1 MRELGQD
8 FRNAARGLS
17 RNPRWAVIALA
28 TLALGIGG
36 ASTIFAFVD
45 GFVLNPF
52 AYPEASRLVAI
63 GAAFP
68 RQSASERFIEVLSP
82 PEFADIGRAT
92 TLRQVT
98 AFDAGNRTISGGDRP
113 ERVFT
118 ALFMTDPFA
127 TFGLRPLHGRGFTP
141 DELAPNGPRA
151 AVLSHRLWQSRF
163 GGELSLVGR
172 TIRINGEPA
181 TVVGIMPPELLV
193 LGADLWLPRGTI
205 ASAEPR
211 GMRLL
216 TVLARLAPGASL
228 DSANTELAAIAA
240 RASVA
245 YGGEFREYGDW
256 RLVAKPWPDVVTGEF
271 RSAGFLLL
279 GAVGLVL
286 LIACANLANLLLA
299 RSASQEREFAVRLTL
314 GASPLTIAR
323 QVLAETLLL
332 SIVGGMLGLLV
343 AQLGLRA
350 AVDLIPARMG
360 VLGVTASL
368 NANVLIWTALVSAGC
383 AVLVA
388 LMPLLH
394 AMRVVPGGTLSALGR
409 SHTHGPAPQR
419 MRSALVVA
427 EIALSVTLLAGAAL
441 LGLSFYKLS
450 RVEPG
455 IDPQNVL
462 TMRLTLPRQTYRG
475 EAINQFFQQALDRLA
490 ALPGVV
496 TTSAASQL
504 PLSAFAGTRV
514 RVIGDDVPG
523 TTIPTAWI
531 TVASDAYFST
541 FQIPLVA
548 GRAFTTGDRASSPRV
563 AVVNQAF
570 VARFLRG
577 RDPLR
582 SRLDIGPPNDP
593 RIVDVVGVAS
603 NVRNQGIAQPSEP
616 EVFVPMHQQTAWNQ
630 LFVAVRWQGDAS
642 ALLPSIRS
650 TIAGI
655 DPEQPIYAI
664 ATLEDALTESSFQ
677 SRVSSVLLGLF
688 ALVAVALAAIG
699 VYGIMSYAVAMRT
712 REIGIRMAIG
722 AQRAQVIRLV
732 LGQSVRLTVAGL
744 VTGLG
749 LSLAAAPLLRRLLF
763 DVQPTDPV
771 AMTGVAL
778 AVGVVALS
786 AAWWPARRASLIQPA
801 SAIRDI

>member
-1 MRELGQD
+1 MSDLGQD
-8 FRNAARGLS
+8 FRNAARGLA
-17 RNPRWAVIALA
+17 RNPKWAVIALT

-36 ASTIFAFVD
+36 TSAIFAFVD

-52 AYPEASRLVAI
+52 AYPQASRLVAV

-68 RQSASERFIEVLSP
+68 RQSAPERFIEVLSP

-127 TFGLRPLHGRGFTP
+127 TFGLRPLHGRGFAA

-151 AVLSHRLWQSRF
+151 AILSHRLWQSRF
-163 GGELSLVGR
+163 GGDLALVGR

-193 LGADLWLPRGTI
+193 LGADLWIPRGTI
-205 ASAEPR
+205 AVAEPR

-216 TVLARLAPGASL
+216 TVLARLAPGVSL
-228 DSANTELAAIAA
+228 DSANAELAAIAG
-240 RASVA
+240 RTNGT
-245 YGGEFREYGDW
+245 YGADFREYGDW
-256 RLVAKPWPDVVTGEF
+256 RLVAKAWPDVVMGEF
-271 RSAGFLLL
+271 RTAGFLLL

-299 RSASQEREFAVRLTL
+299 RSASQQREIAVRLTL
-314 GASPLTIAR
+314 GANPLAIAR
-323 QVLAETLLL
+323 HVLAETLLL
-332 SIVGGMLGLLV
+332 SAVGGMLGLLI
-343 AQLGLRA
+343 ALLALRA
-350 AVDLIPARMG
+350 AVVLIPARMG

-368 NANVLIWTALVSAGC
+368 NTNVVAWTAVVSVGC

-394 AMRVVPGGTLSALGR
+394 AVRITPGGTLGGDGR
-409 SHTHGPAPQR
+409 SHTSGRAPQR
-419 MRSALVVA
+419 MRSVLVVA
-427 EIALSVTLLAGAAL
+427 EIALSLTLLAGASL

-462 TMRLTLPRQTYRG
+462 TMRLTLARETYQG
-475 EAINQFFQQALDRLA
+475 EAINGFFQQAIERLA
-490 ALPGVV
+490 AIPGVV
-496 TTSAASQL
+496 STSAASQL

-514 RVIGDDVPG
+514 RVMGDDVPG

-531 TVASDAYFST
+531 TVASDAHFST
-541 FQIPLVA
+541 FRIPLVA
-548 GRAFTTGDRASSPRV
+548 GRTFTTRDGANSPRV
-563 AVVNQAF
+563 TVVNQAF

-582 SRLDIGPPNDP
+582 SRLDIGPPNQP
-593 RIVDVVGVAS
+593 RIVDVVGVVA
-603 NVRNQGIAQPSEP
+603 NARNQGIAQPSEP
-616 EVFVPMHQQTAWNQ
+616 ELFVPMHQQTAWNQ
-630 LFVAVRWQGDAS
+630 LFVAVRSQGDPV
-642 ALLPSIRS
+642 ALLPAVRR
-650 TIAGI
+650 TIADI

-664 ATLEDALTESSFQ
+664 ATLEDALAESSFQ
-677 SRVSSVLLGLF
+677 SRTSSILLGLF
-688 ALVAVALAAIG
+688 AVVAVGLAAIG
-699 VYGIMSYAVAMRT
+699 VYGVMSLAVAVRR
-712 REIGIRMAIG
+712 REIGIRMALG
-722 AQRAQVIRLV
+722 AKRAQVIRLV
-732 LGQSVRLTVAGL
+732 LGQSVRLTIAGT
-744 VTGLG
+744 VIGLALA
-749 LSLAAAPLLRRLLF
+749 LSAAPLLRRVLF
-763 DVQPTDPV
+763 EVQPTDPI
-771 AMTGVAL
+771 ALAGVAL
-778 AVGVVALS
+778 AVSAVALM